1 MGTPQIGVSATLTSL
16 VAHRNLNGATIIKLT
31 GTLPKHAVRET
42 GHPRK
47 PYQQKDTRLQQKG
60 AKEKQKVLTEPG
72 KAKISLQIMIK
83 PHP

>member
-16 VAHRNLNGATIIKLT
+16 VAHRNLSGATTIKRT

-42 GHPRK
+42 GHPHK
-47 PYQQKDTRLQQKG
+47 LYQQKDTRLQQKG